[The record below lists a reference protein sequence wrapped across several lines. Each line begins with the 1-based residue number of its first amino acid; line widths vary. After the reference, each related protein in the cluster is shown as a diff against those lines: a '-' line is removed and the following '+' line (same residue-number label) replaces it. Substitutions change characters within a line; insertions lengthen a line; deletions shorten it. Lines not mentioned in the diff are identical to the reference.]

1 MEHIWY
7 TSGRASDFYF
17 LAYKR
22 NLESGH
28 QNSFI
33 NKANYNKRVKIHPK
47 LCPVLD
53 GKAGVGTARHTTMCL
68 NRG

>member
-7 TSGRASDFYF
+7 ISGKASDSRF

-22 NLESGH
+22 NLELGH

-33 NKANYNKRVKIHPK
+33 NKA
-47 LCPVLD
+47 D
-53 GKAGVGTARHTTMCL
+53 
-68 NRG
+68 